1 MSESLQGQPLI
12 AGSASGPL
20 LLLRAPISFW
30 GGVDPATGRIV
41 DPRHPDHG
49 RCVSGTILALPATIG
64 SSSSSSVLLELIH
77 SGHAP
82 AALILRQPDAIL
94 LIGLIVARE
103 MQWKTPPALRLNTGD
118 FAQLREGRYVLRET
132 GGIEREKANYG

>member
-103 MQWKTPPALRLNTGD
+103 LQWKTLPALRLNTGD

-132 GGIEREKANYG
+132 GGIERENANYG